1 MARIGNPAR
10 EVPPQSDGAQSTSRA
25 DLALRVLAA
34 AALGVDGYVHAID
47 ASFYTASRGGAVT
60 QSTLFLVETVAAGL
74 AAAVLLLLGWR
85 VPALSRASWLAAFAV
100 GASAL
105 GGVLLYRYVN
115 VGALGPI
122 PDMYEP
128 TWAVRGK
135 LLSAYAEA
143 AATVLTAVGYLR
155 AGYLRSGRS

>member
-1 MARIGNPAR
+1 MARSDPVL
-10 EVPPQSDGAQSTSRA
+10 EVPSGIGRGRSASRA

-34 AALGVDGYVHAID
+34 VTLGVDGYVHAID
-47 ASFYTASRGGAVT
+47 ASFYTASRGGALT
-60 QSTLFLVETVAAGL
+60 QSTLFLIETVAAAL
-74 AAAVLLLLGWR
+74 AAAVLLLGWR
-85 VPALSRASWLAAFAV
+85 VPTLGRVSWLAAFTV

-105 GGVLLYRYVN
+105 GGVVLYRYVN

-122 PDMYEP
+122 PNMYEP

-143 AATVLTAVGYLR
+143 TATALTAVGYLR
-155 AGYLRSGRS
+155 ASYLRSGRS

>member
-1 MARIGNPAR
+1 MSRSENPVLMVPAR
-10 EVPPQSDGAQSTSRA
+10 PGRACSTSRA
-25 DLALRVLAA
+25 DLVLRVLAA
-34 AALGVDGYVHAID
+34 VALGVDGYVHAID
-47 ASFYTASRGGAVT
+47 APFYTASRGGALT
-60 QSTLFLVETVAAGL
+60 QSTLFLIETVAASL
-74 AAAVLLLLGWR
+74 AALLLLVGWR
-85 VPALSRASWLAAFAV
+85 VAARSRASWLPAFAV

-105 GGVLLYRYVN
+105 GGVVLYRYVN

>member
-1 MARIGNPAR
+1 MLRSENPVLMVPAR
-10 EVPPQSDGAQSTSRA
+10 PGRAGSTSRA
-25 DLALRVLAA
+25 DLVLRVLAA
-34 AALGVDGYVHAID
+34 VALGVDGDVHAID
-47 ASFYTASRGGAVT
+47 ASFYTASRGGALT
-60 QSTLFLVETVAAGL
+60 QSTLFLIETVAASL
-74 AAAVLLLLGWR
+74 AALLLLVGWR
-85 VPALSRASWLAAFAV
+85 VAARSRASWLPAFAV

-105 GGVLLYRYVN
+105 GGVVLYRYVN

-155 AGYLRSGRS
+155 SGRS